1 MFKKLYSWN
10 RATSICK
17 NGKYLRSIIDNS
29 VTMCDEITNTVG
41 NISTTITNNMS
52 PNFKTDYYILYM
64 VLLLTIFLLKVGIIC
79 YHCSKYRSKQK
90 KI

>member
-1 MFKKLYSWN
+1 MKHAYVSVKIIRCS
-10 RATSICK
+10 K
-17 NGKYLRSIIDNS
+17 NFIVGIVQHVFVRM
-29 VTMCDEITNTVG
+29 VMCDEIINTVG
-41 NISTTITNNMS
+41 NISTTVTSNMS
-52 PNFKTDYYILYM
+52 TNFKTDYYILYM